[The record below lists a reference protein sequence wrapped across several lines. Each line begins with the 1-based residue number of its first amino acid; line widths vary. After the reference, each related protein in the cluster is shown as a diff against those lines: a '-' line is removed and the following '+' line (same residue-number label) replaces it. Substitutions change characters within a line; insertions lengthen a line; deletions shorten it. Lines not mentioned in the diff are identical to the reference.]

1 MTTEA
6 TNSLGPR
13 IPWAGKMVRMENV
26 EEELALLW
34 KISADNM
41 RIGQNTN
48 VRTSVLNLVV
58 CAPDIE
64 SAKRVTTLLRDLSS
78 THLARV
84 TVLILDRNPDA
95 PTMINS
101 WVTLRCFS
109 VISDIMRHCFEQTT
123 LLATGGA
130 ARSISNILQPLLK
143 PQLPVYLWWVGDP
156 PDNDIIFNSLVELSD
171 RVIVD
176 STTFFNPE
184 QDIHTLALLL
194 QAAPNCAHSD
204 LNWGR
209 LTPWR
214 QLIIQFFDVTEYRPY
229 LAGVTSIEI
238 EHAAAPLATPT
249 LSEAGDV
256 SPNPA
261 SALLLAGWLKA
272 RLGWTLSAN
281 TTSNVHDTASGTY
294 HWRMEYTTSPR
305 ITTPLGSTRA
315 RSGKLIA
322 AQVAS
327 IDIRPQV
334 QSRIRPGSICLVR
347 LTSSVEGQQATFT
360 INREGDPD
368 HVLTSVELS
377 HGVRPQRTVSLASS
391 HNEGELLH
399 DELEIMG
406 HDRLFEQTLQEVADL
421 LGELPEM

>member
-1 MTTEA
+1 MTKEA

-13 IPWAGKMVRMENV
+13 IPWAGKMVRMENI

-41 RIGQNTN
+41 RIAQNTN
-48 VRTSVLNLVV
+48 VRTSVLNLVI

-64 SAKRVTTLLRDLSS
+64 SAKRASVLLRSLST

-84 TVLILDRNPDA
+84 TILVLDRDTDTPA
-95 PTMINS
+95 TINT
-101 WVTLRCFS
+101 WITLRCFS

-123 LLATGGA
+123 LLATGRA
-130 ARSISNILQPLLK
+130 VRSISHILQPLLK
-143 PQLPVYLWWVGDP
+143 PDLPVYLWWVGDP
-156 PDNDIIFNSLVELSD
+156 PDNDTIFNSLVQLSD

-176 STTFFNPE
+176 STSFFNPE
-184 QDIHTLALLL
+184 QDIHTLALLR
-194 QAAPNCAHSD
+194 QAAPDCALSD

-209 LTPWR
+209 ITPWR
-214 QLIIQFFDVTEYRPY
+214 QLIIQFFDVTEYRPF

-249 LSEAGDV
+249 LSESGYV

-261 SALLLAGWLKA
+261 CALLLAGWLKA
-272 RLGWTLSAN
+272 RLGWSLATN
-281 TTSNVHDTASGTY
+281 TAHDIRDTASGTY
-294 HWRMEYTTSPR
+294 HWSMEHTGSLR
-305 ITTPLGSTRA
+305 STTPLGSPRA
-315 RSGKLIA
+315 RTGKLSY
-322 AQVAS
+322 AQTAS

-334 QSRIRPGSICLVR
+334 QSHIRPGSICLVR
-347 LTSSVEGQQATFT
+347 LTSNFEGKQATFT
-360 INREGDPD
+360 IDREGDPD

-377 HGVRPQRTVSLASS
+377 LGVRPQRTVSLASTPS
-391 HNEGELLH
+391 ESELLH

-406 HDRLFEQTLQEVADL
+406 HDLLFEQTLQEVADL
-421 LGELPEM
+421 LG

>member
-1 MTTEA
+1 MTKEA

-13 IPWAGKMVRMENV
+13 IPWAGKMVRMENI

-41 RIGQNTN
+41 RIAQNTN
-48 VRTSVLNLVV
+48 VRTSVLNLVI

-64 SAKRVTTLLRDLSS
+64 SAKRASALLRSLST

-84 TVLILDRNPDA
+84 TILVLDRDTDTPA
-95 PTMINS
+95 TINT
-101 WVTLRCFS
+101 WITLRCFS

-123 LLATGGA
+123 LLATGRA
-130 ARSISNILQPLLK
+130 VRSISHILQPLLK
-143 PQLPVYLWWVGDP
+143 PDLPVYLWWVGDP
-156 PDNDIIFNSLVELSD
+156 PDNDTIFNSLVQLSD

-176 STTFFNPE
+176 STSFFNPE
-184 QDIHTLALLL
+184 QDIHTLALLR
-194 QAAPNCAHSD
+194 QAAPDCALSD

-209 LTPWR
+209 ITPWR
-214 QLIIQFFDVTEYRPY
+214 QLIIQFFDVTEYRPF

-249 LSEAGDV
+249 LSESGYV

-261 SALLLAGWLKA
+261 CALLLAGWLKA
-272 RLGWTLSAN
+272 RLGWSLATN
-281 TTSNVHDTASGTY
+281 TAHDIRDTTSGTY
-294 HWRMEYTTSPR
+294 HWSMEHTGSLR
-305 ITTPLGSTRA
+305 STTPLGSPRA
-315 RSGKLIA
+315 RTGKLSY
-322 AQVAS
+322 AQTAS

-334 QSRIRPGSICLVR
+334 QSHIRPGSICLVR
-347 LTSSVEGQQATFT
+347 LTSNFEGKQATFT
-360 INREGDPD
+360 IDREGDPD

-377 HGVRPQRTVSLASS
+377 LGVRPQRTVSLASTPS
-391 HNEGELLH
+391 ESELLH

-406 HDRLFEQTLQEVADL
+406 HDLLFEQTLQEVADL
-421 LGELPEM
+421 LG

>member
-1 MTTEA
+1 MTKEA

-41 RIGQNTN
+41 RIAQNTN
-48 VRTSVLNLVV
+48 VRTSVLNLVI

-64 SAKRVTTLLRDLSS
+64 SAKRASVLLRSLST

-84 TVLILDRNPDA
+84 NVLILDRDTDTPA
-95 PTMINS
+95 TINT
-101 WVTLRCFS
+101 WITLRCFS

-123 LLATGGA
+123 LLATGRA
-130 ARSISNILQPLLK
+130 VRSIFNILQPLLK
-143 PQLPVYLWWVGDP
+143 PDLPVYLWWVGDP
-156 PDNDIIFNSLVELSD
+156 PDNDTIFNNLVQLSD

-176 STTFFNPE
+176 STSFFNPE
-184 QDIHTLALLL
+184 QDIHTLALLR
-194 QAAPNCAHSD
+194 QAAPDCALSD

-209 LTPWR
+209 ITPWR
-214 QLIIQFFDVTEYRPY
+214 QLVIQFFDVTEYRPF

-238 EHAAAPLATPT
+238 EHAAAPLATTT
-249 LSEAGDV
+249 LSESGYV

-261 SALLLAGWLKA
+261 CALLLAGWLKA
-272 RLGWTLSAN
+272 RLGWSLATDTA
-281 TTSNVHDTASGTY
+281 HDIRDTASGTY
-294 HWRMEYTTSPR
+294 HWSMEHTASPR
-305 ITTPLGSTRA
+305 ATTPLGSPRA
-315 RSGKLIA
+315 RTGKLSY
-322 AQVAS
+322 AQAAS

-334 QSRIRPGSICLVR
+334 QSHIRPGSICLVR
-347 LTSSVEGQQATFT
+347 LTSNFEGKQATFT
-360 INREGDPD
+360 IDREGDPD

-377 HGVRPQRTVSLASS
+377 LGVRPQRTVILASTPS
-391 HNEGELLH
+391 ESELLH

-421 LGELPEM
+421 LG